1 MVMFSLNRLTYHRR
15 LFLGLVVYSL
25 VLVTGFAILQ
35 YYREK
40 ESKAE
45 ELNGRLQLVNDI
57 FLRGIE
63 RGDSLPEL
71 EKLILDSFC
80 GLRISV
86 IDYMGRIAY
95 DNTLPYEA
103 TAQVE
108 PGVLASPNHLSRK
121 EVADAI
127 RKGEGFDVR
136 RNSELTDNAYFY
148 SAKKG
153 ERYIVRSAVPYTV
166 SLTGLLSAD
175 FTFMWFLALIS
186 MVMCV
191 IGYYATRRL
200 GQHVSRLNR
209 FAEQAERGER
219 IFDTEPF
226 PHDEL
231 GDISSHI
238 VRLYARLQQAVSD
251 RDREHRAALH
261 EQQEKIR
268 IKRQLTNNIN
278 HELKTPV
285 AAMKLCLETLMS
297 HKDLASDRRDD
308 FIRRCYAA
316 NERLGRLLAD
326 VSAITR
332 MEDGGDSIARE
343 TVDAGAV
350 VAEVCS
356 EYELIA
362 EEKAVTLDNGIAC
375 GTMVTGNA
383 ELLAS
388 VFRNLVDNA
397 LAYSEGDRIELR
409 CQDSG
414 DDVGIL
420 TFGVA
425 DNGCGVAPE
434 HLSRLFERF
443 YRVDK
448 GRSRRVGGTG
458 LGLSI
463 VRNAVVWHG
472 GDIRVENRSGGGL
485 VFTFTLRK

>member
-25 VLVTGFAILQ
+25 VLVTGFAIFQ

-45 ELNGRLQLVNDI
+45 DLNGRLQLVNDI

-127 RKGEGFDVR
+127 CKGEGFDVR

-153 ERYIVRSAVPYTV
+153 DRYIVRSAVPYTV
-166 SLTGLLSAD
+166 SLNGLLSAD
-175 FTFMWFLALIS
+175 FTFMWVLALLS

-268 IKRQLTNNIN
+268 I
-278 HELKTPV
+278 H
-285 AAMKLCLETLMS
+285 
-297 HKDLASDRRDD
+297 
-308 FIRRCYAA
+308 
-316 NERLGRLLAD
+316 
-326 VSAITR
+326 
-332 MEDGGDSIARE
+332 
-343 TVDAGAV
+343 
-350 VAEVCS
+350 
-356 EYELIA
+356 
-362 EEKAVTLDNGIAC
+362 
-375 GTMVTGNA
+375 
-383 ELLAS
+383 
-388 VFRNLVDNA
+388 
-397 LAYSEGDRIELR
+397 
-409 CQDSG
+409 
-414 DDVGIL
+414 
-420 TFGVA
+420 
-425 DNGCGVAPE
+425 
-434 HLSRLFERF
+434 
-443 YRVDK
+443 
-448 GRSRRVGGTG
+448 
-458 LGLSI
+458 
-463 VRNAVVWHG
+463 
-472 GDIRVENRSGGGL
+472 
-485 VFTFTLRK
+485 